1 MHDVRLSLRHQDTE
15 MNHAPEIQRPVIR
28 KAGHAD
34 RDGIWN
40 IFFSSVLTLLGT
52 HYEQE
57 EVLSFANSVEP
68 ESFDASIPTAATLV
82 AEDDGKIVAFG
93 QFDAASNEVIS
104 LYAAPGYAGR
114 GIGRELLG
122 LFDEMAK
129 ENGSG
134 WIQAGST
141 LNAVGFFEKQ
151 GYKQAR
157 MEALQ
162 LPDGSTLPRI
172 RMSRSF
178 PEKG

>member
-1 MHDVRLSLRHQDTE
+1 
-15 MNHAPEIQRPVIR
+15 MNRAPEIQKPLIR
-28 KAGHAD
+28 KAAPAD
-34 RDGIWN
+34 RDAIWN
-40 IFFSSVLTLLGT
+40 LFFSSVLTHLGT
-52 HYEQE
+52 HYEHQ

-68 ESFDASIPTAATLV
+68 ESFGASTPTASTLV
-82 AEDDGKIVAFG
+82 AEDDGRIVAFG
-93 QFDAASNEVIS
+93 QFDAASSEVLS
-104 LYAAPGYAGR
+104 LYVAPEYTGR
-114 GIGRELLG
+114 GTGTTLLKM
-122 LFDEMAK
+122 FEEMAK
-129 ENGSG
+129 EVGSG

-157 MEALQ
+157 MEALH

>member
-1 MHDVRLSLRHQDTE
+1 
-15 MNHAPEIQRPVIR
+15 MNRAPEIQKPAIR
-28 KAGHAD
+28 KAVPAD
-34 RDGIWN
+34 RGAIWN

-68 ESFDASIPTAATLV
+68 ESFDASIPKAHTLV
-82 AEDDGKIVAFG
+82 AEDGGKIVAFG
-93 QFDAASNEVIS
+93 QFDAASSEVIS
-104 LYAAPGYAGR
+104 LYVAPGYAGR

-122 LFDEMAK
+122 LFEEMAR
-129 ENGSG
+129 EVGSG
-134 WIQAGST
+134 WIQAAST

-157 MEALQ
+157 MEALH